1 MEILL
6 AVVNGAKL
14 LVVPDSFRSIPSK
27 LADAI
32 MKYAVTF
39 IQASIYIPLFFY
51 IKFNS

>member
-32 MKYAVTF
+32 VKYGVTF
-39 IQASIYIPLFFY
+39 VQVSIGIPLLFMLC
-51 IKFNS
+51 